1 MKKKYSKN
9 RIKSKFLNFV
19 KKYPRFKKIYY
30 FYNIYIRNYKFLYNG
45 SQFGEEKFIL
55 HFFDKNY
62 KGKFVDIGCFHP
74 TRHNNTYRMYKC
86 GWRGINIDLN
96 PLTIDLFNFARQ
108 KDININAAISNNE
121 ENKTLYFVDELNT
134 QNTLE
139 VNHLSFLKNHHNL
152 KEEEIS
158 EQIIKT
164 RRLDKIL
171 DSHNFNDIDFMN
183 IDVEGHEL
191 NILNS
196 IDFLKYKIK
205 FICIEM
211 IDHNDQAK
219 LINEKLN
226 IILKRNGYILEKRID
241 FNFIFKKID
250 NDKKN

>member
-1 MKKKYSKN
+1 
-9 RIKSKFLNFV
+9 
-19 KKYPRFKKIYY
+19 
-30 FYNIYIRNYKFLYNG
+30 
-45 SQFGEEKFIL
+45 
-55 HFFDKNY
+55 
-62 KGKFVDIGCFHP
+62 
-74 TRHNNTYRMYKC
+74 MYKN

-96 PLTIDLFNFARQ
+96 PLTIELFNFIRR

-139 VNHLSFLKNHHNL
+139 ANHLSFLKNHHNL

-158 EQIIKT
+158 HQEIKT
-164 RRLDKIL
+164 KKLDKIL
-171 DSHNFNDIDFMN
+171 DTYNFNDIDFMN

-196 IDFLKYKIK
+196 IDFNKYRIN

-226 IILKRNGYILEKRID
+226 IILEKNNYVLQKKLD
-241 FNFIFKKID
+241 FNFVYKK
-250 NDKKN
+250 KH

>member
-1 MKKKYSKN
+1 MSKS
-9 RIKSKFLNFV
+9 RFFNFI
-19 KKYPRFKKIYY
+19 KKYPQFKNFYY
-30 FYNIYIRNYKFLYNG
+30 FYNIYIRNYKFLNNG

-55 HFFDKNY
+55 NFFDKKY
-62 KGKFVDIGCFHP
+62 KGKFLDIGCFHP
-74 TRHNNTYRMYKC
+74 TRHNNTYKMYKN

-96 PLTIDLFNFARQ
+96 PLTIDLFNFARS
-108 KDININAAISNNE
+108 KDININAAISDNE

-139 VNHLSFLKNHHNL
+139 ANHLSFLKNHHNL

-158 EQIIKT
+158 HQEIKT
-164 RRLDKIL
+164 KKLDKIL
-171 DSHNFNDIDFMN
+171 DTYNFNDIDFMN

-196 IDFLKYKIK
+196 IDFNKYRIN

-226 IILKRNGYILEKRID
+226 IILEKNNYVLQKKLD
-241 FNFIFKKID
+241 FNFVYKK
-250 NDKKN
+250 KH

>member
-1 MKKKYSKN
+1 MKNS
-9 RIKSKFLNFV
+9 KSKFLNFV
-19 KKYPRFKKIYY
+19 KKYPLFKNFYY
-30 FYNIYIRNYKFLYNG
+30 FYNIYIRNYKFLING
-45 SQFGEEKFIL
+45 SQFGEEKFVL
-55 HFFDKNY
+55 SFFDKEY
-62 KGKFVDIGCFHP
+62 KGKFLDIGCFHP
-74 TRHNNTYRMYKC
+74 TRHNNTYKMYKN

-96 PLTIDLFNFARQ
+96 PLTIDLFNFIRR

-139 VNHLSFLKNHHNL
+139 ANHLSFLKNHHNL

-158 EQIIKT
+158 HQEIKT
-164 RRLDKIL
+164 KKLDKIL
-171 DSHNFNDIDFMN
+171 DTYNFNDIDFMN

-196 IDFLKYKIK
+196 IDFNKYRIN

-226 IILKRNGYILEKRID
+226 IILEKNNYVLQKKID
-241 FNFIFKKID
+241 FNFVYKKNIRY
-250 NDKKN
+250 DKKN

>member
-1 MKKKYSKN
+1 MKSS
-9 RIKSKFLNFV
+9 KSKFLNLV
-19 KKYPRFKKIYY
+19 KKYSFLKNFYY
-30 FYNIYIRNYKFLYNG
+30 FYNIYIRNYKFLNNG

-55 HFFDKNY
+55 SFFDKGY

-74 TRHNNTYRMYKC
+74 TRHNNTYEMYKS
-86 GWRGINIDLN
+86 GWYGINIDLN
-96 PLTIDLFNFARQ
+96 PLTIDLFNFARK

-139 VNHLSFLKNHHNL
+139 ANHLLFLKNHHNL

-158 EQIIKT
+158 EQTIKT

-171 DSHNFNDIDFMN
+171 DSYNFNEIDFMN

-226 IILKRNGYILEKRID
+226 VILERNGYVLEKKID
-241 FNFIFKKID
+241 FNFIFKK
-250 NDKKN
+250 N

>member
-1 MKKKYSKN
+1 MKSS
-9 RIKSKFLNFV
+9 KSKFLNLV
-19 KKYPRFKKIYY
+19 KKYPFLKNFYY
-30 FYNIYIRNYKFLYNG
+30 FYNIYIRNYKFLNNG

-55 HFFDKNY
+55 SFFDKGY

-74 TRHNNTYRMYKC
+74 TRHNNTYEMYKS
-86 GWRGINIDLN
+86 GWYGINIDLN
-96 PLTIDLFNFARQ
+96 PLTIDLFNFARK

-139 VNHLSFLKNHHNL
+139 ANHLLFLKNHHNL

-158 EQIIKT
+158 EQTIKT

-171 DSHNFNDIDFMN
+171 DSYNFNEIDFMN

-226 IILKRNGYILEKRID
+226 AILTRNGYALEKKID
-241 FNFIFKKID
+241 FNFIFKR
-250 NDKKN
+250 N

>member
-1 MKKKYSKN
+1 MKPS
-9 RIKSKFLNFV
+9 KSKLLNFV
-19 KKYPRFKKIYY
+19 KKYPLFKNFYY
-30 FYNIYIRNYKFLYNG
+30 FYNIYIRNYKFLING
-45 SQFGEEKFIL
+45 SQFGEEKFVL
-55 HFFDKNY
+55 SFFDTEY

-74 TRHNNTYRMYKC
+74 TRHNNTYKMYEN

-96 PLTIDLFNFARQ
+96 PLTIDLSNFKRR
-108 KDININAAISNNE
+108 KDININVAISNNE

-139 VNHLSFLKNHHNL
+139 ANHLSFLKNHHNL

-158 EQIIKT
+158 HQEIKT
-164 RRLDKIL
+164 KKLDKIL
-171 DSHNFNDIDFMN
+171 DAYNFNDIDFMN

-196 IDFLKYKIK
+196 IDFNKYRIK

-226 IILKRNGYILEKRID
+226 AILEKNNYILEKKLD
-241 FNFIFKKID
+241 FNFIYKKIRH
-250 NDKKN
+250 DKKS